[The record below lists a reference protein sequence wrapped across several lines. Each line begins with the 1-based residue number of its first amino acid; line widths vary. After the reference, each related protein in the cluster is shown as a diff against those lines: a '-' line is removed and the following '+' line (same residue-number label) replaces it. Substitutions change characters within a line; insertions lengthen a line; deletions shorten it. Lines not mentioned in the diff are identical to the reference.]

1 MVLFGLE
8 AHRWTQKQIKAGIPA
23 SQIAKN
29 FYNYYV
35 DNGFKDNFVYGPLHG
50 TGMIEVEAP
59 WVETDSN
66 LQFTGKHDIPNRYL
80 HFNRYLWCSLGK
92 RHCRNRKRL

>member
-8 AHRWTQKQIKAGIPA
+8 AHRWTQKQIKAGILA

-66 LQFTGKHDIPNRYL
+66 YNL
-80 HFNRYLWCSLGK
+80 HHFPK
-92 RHCRNRKRL
+92 I